1 MLASATEKARPPGDL
16 PYVKTC
22 PKNPPNKVC
31 GGTLITKCDILKVFS
46 QCELPQPPSL
56 NTLPLFEKFDKLEI
70 AQQEMK
76 GKATF
81 QN

>member
-1 MLASATEKARPPGDL
+1 MM
-16 PYVKTC
+16 
-22 PKNPPNKVC
+22 
-31 GGTLITKCDILKVFS
+31 TKCDILKVFS